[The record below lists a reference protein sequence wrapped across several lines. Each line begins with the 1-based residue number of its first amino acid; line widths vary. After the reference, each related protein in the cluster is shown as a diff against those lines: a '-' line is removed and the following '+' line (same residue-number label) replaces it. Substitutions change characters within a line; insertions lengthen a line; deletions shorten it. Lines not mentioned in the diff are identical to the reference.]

1 MKCIASKQDTIVSF
15 IQYNRELVLHNSL
28 HFLFESTVNKI
39 FIKQFVIRPGN
50 VTQDG
55 SRKKLCANVCH
66 IYLIPFGT
74 LHCFTLYSSLFRAKN
89 FKFFAPNCNLTLKI
103 LLNVAFKLQCRRYLS
118 LSEQFSRVKDFVIKF
133 IMNKLDSAMNKG
145 SIVIILPSFFISN
158 RVMKGFKTSVLCF
171 WVKNWT
177 FISPSLGRLSWNV
190 VFLT

>member
-1 MKCIASKQDTIVSF
+1 MLRRTGVEKTVCQCLPHLFDPIWNSTLFDIMFLLVSR
-15 IQYNRELVLHNSL
+15 Q
-28 HFLFESTVNKI
+28 
-39 FIKQFVIRPGN
+39 
-50 VTQDG
+50 
-55 SRKKLCANVCH
+55 
-66 IYLIPFGT
+66 
-74 LHCFTLYSSLFRAKN
+74 
-89 FKFFAPNCNLTLKI
+89 KFCNLTLKI
-103 LLNVAFKLQCRRYLS
+103 PLNVAFKLQCRRYLS

-171 WVKNWT
+171 WVKNGT